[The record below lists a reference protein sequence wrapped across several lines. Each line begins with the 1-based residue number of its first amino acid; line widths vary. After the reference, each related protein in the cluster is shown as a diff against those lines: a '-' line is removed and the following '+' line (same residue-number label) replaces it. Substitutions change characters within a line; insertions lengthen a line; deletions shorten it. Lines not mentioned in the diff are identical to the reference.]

1 MINTFSVFPFR
12 RNTLHRLIFQTFF
25 VSFVCFI
32 MERDIVVFWR
42 YWTTLYDEVF
52 TSWSLVTRQINW
64 RRGKWGYKKS
74 RCAYFDAK
82 FVRMKNIFTRV
93 SMSSASTTVAQ
104 TMSESP
110 ENEQI
115 YVISIFADD
124 FLDDNLSDVN
134 NNTYRISNTY
144 SKMTN
149 SVFSEQNDFISLF
162 SC

>member
-1 MINTFSVFPFR
+1 
-12 RNTLHRLIFQTFF
+12 
-25 VSFVCFI
+25 
-32 MERDIVVFWR
+32 
-42 YWTTLYDEVF
+42 
-52 TSWSLVTRQINW
+52 
-64 RRGKWGYKKS
+64 
-74 RCAYFDAK
+74 
-82 FVRMKNIFTRV
+82 
-93 SMSSASTTVAQ
+93 MSSASTTVAQ